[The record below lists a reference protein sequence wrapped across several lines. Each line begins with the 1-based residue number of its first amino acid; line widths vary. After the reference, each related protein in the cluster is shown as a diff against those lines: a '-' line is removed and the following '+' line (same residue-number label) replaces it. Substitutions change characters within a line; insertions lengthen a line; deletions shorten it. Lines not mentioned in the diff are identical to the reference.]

1 MKKHTDIFAEDFEIP
16 GIVNQKMEDA
26 FATIRM
32 EGNVSMNKIRK
43 TDNQKNRKVRLLSK
57 QAAAIIVCV
66 LALGGVTVYAACN
79 YHWSRGMEGSLQSTE
94 VQQQELVETGVA
106 TVFHSM
112 DTYTDMAVTSG
123 GVTVTPEM
131 LVVNEKMVYLS
142 LSVVGYDLEE
152 GEEPCFEYI
161 DVYLGNDPMA
171 ENGRLNMCA
180 SFYNGIISDENGS
193 PMYDDGT
200 PLTFDENG
208 GSVTHYMDEEG
219 KLEYVIVA
227 WVTEPEESLLGQ
239 TLQVDISN
247 LGTAYKAAFSG
258 EVEGEWNY
266 TFQLTDTG
274 SMEWMEIGKEV
285 ENTVFVLDTIE
296 ISPVSIELNYTVNGE
311 VTMYEDVNGVPLF
324 CGVVLKDGTR
334 IPFLF
339 NGGMSGYTDDTLTKA
354 YEISA
359 FDRVI
364 DPDQISAIL
373 VRTEPGADM
382 IEIGIER

>member
-1 MKKHTDIFAEDFEIP
+1 MKKNTDIFAEDFEIP

-26 FATIRM
+26 FAMIKM
-32 EGNVSMNKIRK
+32 EGNVSMNRIRK

-57 QAAAIIVCV
+57 QAAAIIVFV

-79 YHWSRGMEGSLQSTE
+79 YHWSRGMEGRLQSTE

-106 TVFHSM
+106 TVFQSM

-123 GVTVTPEM
+123 GITVTPEM

-142 LSVVGYDLEE
+142 LSVAGYDLEE

-171 ENGRLNMCA
+171 ENGWLNMSA
-180 SFYNGIISDENGS
+180 SFYNGIIADENGS

-200 PLTFDENG
+200 LLTFDENG
-208 GSVTHYMDEEG
+208 SIVTHYMDEEG

-227 WVTEPEESLLGQ
+227 MVTEPDESLLGQ
-239 TLQVDISN
+239 TLHVNISN
-247 LGTAYKAAFSG
+247 LGTVYKTAFSG
-258 EVEGEWNY
+258 EIEGEWDY

-274 SMEWMEIGKEV
+274 SMELMEIGKEV

-296 ISPVSIELNYTVNGE
+296 ISPVSIKLNYTVNGE
-311 VTMYEDVNGVPLF
+311 VTMYEDENGVPSF
-324 CGVVLKDGTR
+324 YGVVLKDGTR
-334 IPFLF
+334 LPFLCS
-339 NGGMSGYTDDTLTKA
+339 GGMSGYTDDTLTKA

-359 FDRVI
+359 FDHVI
-364 DPDQISAIL
+364 EPDQISAIL

-382 IEIGIER
+382 IEIGIE

>member
-1 MKKHTDIFAEDFEIP
+1 MKKNTDIFAEDFEIP

-26 FATIRM
+26 FATIKM
-32 EGNVSMNKIRK
+32 EGNVSMNRIRK

-57 QAAAIIVCV
+57 QAAAIIGCV

-79 YHWSRGMEGSLQSTE
+79 YHWSRGMEGRLQSTE

-106 TVFHSM
+106 TVFQSM

-123 GVTVTPEM
+123 GITVTPEM

-142 LSVVGYDLEE
+142 LSVAGYDLEE

-171 ENGRLNMCA
+171 ENGWLNMSA

-193 PMYDDGT
+193 PVYDDGT

-208 GSVTHYMDEEG
+208 GIVTHYMDEEG

-227 WVTEPEESLLGQ
+227 MVTEPDESLLGQ
-239 TLQVDISN
+239 MLHVNISN
-247 LGTAYKAAFSG
+247 LGTVYKADFSG
-258 EVEGEWNY
+258 EIEGEWDY
-266 TFQLTDTG
+266 TFQLTDTV
-274 SMEWMEIGKEV
+274 SMELMQIGKEV

-296 ISPVSIELNYTVNGE
+296 ISPVSIKLNYTVNGE
-311 VTMYEDVNGVPLF
+311 VTMYEDENGVPSF

-334 IPFLF
+334 LPFLS
-339 NGGMSGYTDDTLTKA
+339 NGGMSGYTDDTLAKA

-364 DPDQISAIL
+364 EPDQISAIL

-382 IEIGIER
+382 IEIGIE